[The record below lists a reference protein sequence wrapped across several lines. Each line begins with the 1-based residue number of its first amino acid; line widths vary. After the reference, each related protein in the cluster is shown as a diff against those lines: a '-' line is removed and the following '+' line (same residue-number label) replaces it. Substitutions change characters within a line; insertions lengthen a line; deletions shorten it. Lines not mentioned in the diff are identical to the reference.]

1 MQVWQACLWISRPSY
16 KREEFKGAGAHP
28 GRPRQVLACA
38 PVHVLAH
45 LIPGPPTSAAS
56 VWKRTATLLKPRTR
70 FIYIYLPDFYLFF
83 FSKKKSHFDSYLML
97 WPGKALACT
106 EAHIFCL
113 CVQLP
118 FRSFF
123 WWMCLCDDLQ
133 EGTCTVWPD
142 KCINNQKVIHVNG
155 IFAITLIYAVLQRLL
170 VHWPC
175 GVMWHGNDR
184 FEHRANGKA
193 ISGQCGR
200 LLRTASPHIPTSGLI
215 TTAI

>member
-1 MQVWQACLWISRPSY
+1 MDQPSLLQEGGIQRGRGSP
-16 KREEFKGAGAHP
+16 REAAAGL
-28 GRPRQVLACA
+28 GMCACA
-38 PVHVLAH
+38 CSGTFDPW
-45 LIPGPPTSAAS
+45 PPCLCSPC
-56 VWKRTATLLKPRTR
+56 LKKNRYTPETQNE
-70 FIYIYLPDFYLFF
+70 IYLHLFARF
-83 FSKKKSHFDSYLML
+83 LSFLLLRKKTHFDSYLML
-97 WPGKALACT
+97 WLGKALACT